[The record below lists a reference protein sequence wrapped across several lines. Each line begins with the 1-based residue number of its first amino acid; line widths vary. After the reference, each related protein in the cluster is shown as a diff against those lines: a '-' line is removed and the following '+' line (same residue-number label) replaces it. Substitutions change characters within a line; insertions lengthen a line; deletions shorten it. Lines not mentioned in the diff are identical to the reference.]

1 MLQQFADLNVAS
13 PVSGTVL
20 DMPTLGLGGIVAQG
34 EEILTIVRSDAPL
47 ILEVDIIPKT
57 GAT

>member
-20 DMPTLGLGGIVAQG
+20 DMPTLGPGSIVAQG
-34 EEILTIVRSDAPL
+34 EEILTIVRSMPFDFR
-47 ILEVDIIPKT
+47 
-57 GAT
+57 G